1 VNAVLP
7 LVSVYVRDILGG
19 SVGEAQ
25 LLPALML
32 LSTMLM
38 AIPVG
43 ALGNRFGKRR
53 VIGVGAAMIACAAV
67 SGLAITT
74 LAQGAVVFLLAGVGS
89 AAVMVLTVPLLA
101 DLVPRRH
108 MGTATGVLA
117 ASGSI
122 AAPLAS
128 LAAGSLS
135 DLYGPR
141 AIFALM
147 AAMVA
152 LALTLLPLTQVPES
166 ARGA

>member
-1 VNAVLP
+1 MF
-7 LVSVYVRDILGG
+7 R
-19 SVGEAQ
+19 Q
-25 LLPALML
+25 LSATPPPKWRKSRLE
-32 LSTMLM
+32 
-38 AIPVG
+38 
-43 ALGNRFGKRR
+43 
-53 VIGVGAAMIACAAV
+53 
-67 SGLAITT
+67 
-74 LAQGAVVFLLAGVGS
+74 GAVVFVLAGTGS
-89 AAVMVLTVPLLA
+89 AAVMVLTVPLLS

-108 MGTATGVLA
+108 MGTATGALA

-152 LALTLLPLTQVPES
+152 VALALLPLTRPITG
-166 ARGA
+166 ARGE